1 MYHREINIERRIQK
15 ESQYSSDQMAEAME
29 TKENALKGK
38 TPMKPYPSDVR
49 HA

>member
-29 TKENALKGK
+29 TKENTLKGK
-38 TPMKPYPSDVR
+38 SPHETLPF
-49 HA
+49 